1 MSILT
6 APAVALLVFAAILIL
21 MMVKSVPQGEH
32 WTVERFGR
40 YIRTLD
46 PGLRFVIPLM
56 DKVGRRIN
64 MIPTALDIKEQ

>member
-32 WTVERFGR
+32 WTVERLAATPAPS
-40 YIRTLD
+40 IR
-46 PGLRFVIPLM
+46 GCASSSR
-56 DKVGRRIN
+56 
-64 MIPTALDIKEQ
+64 